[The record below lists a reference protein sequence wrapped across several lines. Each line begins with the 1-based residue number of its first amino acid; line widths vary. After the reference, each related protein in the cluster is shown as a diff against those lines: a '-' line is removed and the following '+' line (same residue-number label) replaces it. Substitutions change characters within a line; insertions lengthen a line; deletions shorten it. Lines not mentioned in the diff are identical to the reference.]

1 MTSLS
6 EPPEKKIY
14 SVEIYTKW
22 LTSIPFVSNI
32 NLMDSTDNRQVG
44 GLFKG
49 QLYWWLNDDAELR
62 HIVNNLFNFNFAAK
76 KVELNSKLL
85 ELERNKIIRLH
96 NIIERIPN
104 EIS

>member
-14 SVEIYTKW
+14 SVEIYTNW

-32 NLMDSTDNRQVG
+32 NLMSSEDNRQVG

-49 QLYWWLNDDAELR
+49 QLYLWLNDDAELR

-85 ELERNKIIRLH
+85 ELERNKIIKLH